1 MRRIF
6 LYILFF
12 LFPIGCVKEI
22 EVFNA
27 KTPVSACMRL
37 FSEMRLE
44 GVVDY
49 KAFEQAVTG
58 YNRITGKKK
67 EIITLIDFSKPSSEK
82 RLYVLDM
89 RNKKLLFV
97 SHVSHGK
104 NSGEKYATSFSNVSG
119 SLKSSLGFYMTEGTY
134 EGKNGYSLVLEGL
147 EKDINDKA
155 KERAIVM
162 HGAAYSNPSVI
173 AGSGRLGRS
182 FGCPAVP
189 QALAKPII
197 DKIKGGALIYIYADN
212 PDYLEHSSIL
222 SDYYIASL

>member
-1 MRRIF
+1 M
-6 LYILFF
+6 
-12 LFPIGCVKEI
+12 
-22 EVFNA
+22 
-27 KTPVSACMRL
+27 
-37 FSEMRLE
+37 
-44 GVVDY
+44 
-49 KAFEQAVTG
+49 
-58 YNRITGKKK
+58 
-67 EIITLIDFSKPSSEK
+67 
-82 RLYVLDM
+82 
-89 RNKKLLFV
+89 
-97 SHVSHGK
+97 SHGK

-173 AGSGRLGRS
+173 AGAGRLGRS

-212 PDYLEHSSIL
+212 PDYFEHSSIL